1 MKAVEGNGIFFL
13 EDEISNCGYNSFM
26 MVRLFIA
33 FLLLFITGTGSV
45 FPQSQLTKSAP
56 LQAKIS
62 TLELREKMST
72 LWQENSYWTRN
83 LMISILDTMP
93 GNDQALWRLIKNQ
106 EEICKLFKDFFDD
119 ESQIALM
126 ELLYSDVNFRI
137 ELIKLAPT
145 DSLLAMEARERWRR
159 SVNAIAEY
167 LHKLN
172 SKWMLRELNTLFNE
186 QVDTNY
192 ELIRQRTMREY
203 DLELIAFDKMMI
215 NAARISK
222 VLTQGLIYQYPQK
235 FTDITPRIA
244 ASK

>member
-1 MKAVEGNGIFFL
+1 MI
-13 EDEISNCGYNSFM
+13 
-26 MVRLFIA
+26 RLCIA
-33 FLLLFITGTGSV
+33 LLLIFLTGTGPV

-56 LQAKIS
+56 QQGKIN
-62 TLELREKMST
+62 TIELREKMSK

-83 LMISILDTMP
+83 LIISIIDTMP
-93 GNDQALWRLIKNQ
+93 GNDQAMWRLIKNQ

-119 ESQIALM
+119 ETQTALL
-126 ELLYSDVNFRI
+126 ELLYSDVNFRV

-172 SKWMLRELNTLFNE
+172 SKWMLRELIVLFNE
-186 QVDTNY
+186 EVDTNY

-203 DLELIAFDKMMI
+203 DMELIAFDKMMI

-222 VLTQGLIYQYPQK
+222 VLSQGLIYQYPQK
-235 FTDITPRIA
+235 FNDISSRVA